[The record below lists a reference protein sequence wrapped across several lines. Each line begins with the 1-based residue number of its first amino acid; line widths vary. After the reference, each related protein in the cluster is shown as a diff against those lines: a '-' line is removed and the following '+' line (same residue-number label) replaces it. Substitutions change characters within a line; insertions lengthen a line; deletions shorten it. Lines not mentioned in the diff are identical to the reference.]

1 MRRFEKIFFAAALI
15 VTALCLFSCK
25 GGTFGVRIEVRGDAA
40 AVVKYVGESA
50 KVTVTDYYDG
60 VPVTEVADKAFLDE
74 FIESITLPNTITRI
88 GESGFQDCK
97 SLTEVNLSPG
107 LITID
112 KNAFAGCASLKSIVL
127 PEGLQQSAKTPSLA
141 ASRLNR

>member
-1 MRRFEKIFFAAALI
+1 MKKLLFAAALI
-15 VTALCLFSCK
+15 VAALCLFSCK
-25 GGTFGVRIEVRGDAA
+25 GGTFGVRIEVRGDTA

-60 VPVTEVADKAFLDE
+60 VPVTEIANNAFLDE

-88 GESGFQDCK
+88 GEGGFLNCK

-107 LITID
+107 LVTID
-112 KNAFAGCASLKSIVL
+112 K
-127 PEGLQQSAKTPSLA
+127 TPSPDVQA
-141 ASRLNR
+141 